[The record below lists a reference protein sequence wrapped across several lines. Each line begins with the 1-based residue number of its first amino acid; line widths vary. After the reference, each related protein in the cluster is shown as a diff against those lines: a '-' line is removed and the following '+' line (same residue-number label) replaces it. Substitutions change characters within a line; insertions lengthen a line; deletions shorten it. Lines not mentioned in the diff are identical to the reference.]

1 MAFAHY
7 KGTRGEH
14 KETRGPD
21 RMNTIRSRDRH
32 MNFTELVTVILQ
44 TYKFVK
50 IVIIFF
56 MANTDLQHICEGLCP
71 QPEDEEDE
79 GMEGWKIFILC
90 TCEAISIAH
99 ISPFFCPQIISTFF
113 IWLSEFGLKIRIIL
127 LQYHNSYATAL

>member
-14 KETRGPD
+14 KEARGPGG
-21 RMNTIRSRDRH
+21 MNAIRLRHRH
-32 MNFTELVTVILQ
+32 MNLSELITVILL

-56 MANTDLQHICEGLCP
+56 MVNTDLQHICEDLCP
-71 QPEDEEDE
+71 RLGDEEDE

-90 TCEAISIAH
+90 TCEAISIAY
-99 ISPFFCPQIISTFF
+99 ISPSFVLKSSS
-113 IWLSEFGLKIRIIL
+113 LS
-127 LQYHNSYATAL
+127 SSC